1 MNALKE
7 SEQKRKLNK
16 NAIMQFVQKFNLNKK
31 EIQALEKDIEKKEK
45 LAFEIT
51 NYEDPMIT
59 EMEQHQDFIKQQNRE
74 QITKNK
80 AANYQRLKEEAVQ
93 RELERQA
100 EIAENQKL
108 LKEDC
113 VQRFLAK
120 NQQDYSQLILQRRN
134 VMEKKSRQ
142 AQLIGGKQVVQN
154 LPFDYFGEID
164 QAKASEIQA
173 ERHK

>member
-59 EMEQHQDFIKQQNRE
+59 EMEQH
-74 QITKNK
+74 
-80 AANYQRLKEEAVQ
+80 
-93 RELERQA
+93 
-100 EIAENQKL
+100 
-108 LKEDC
+108 
-113 VQRFLAK
+113 
-120 NQQDYSQLILQRRN
+120 
-134 VMEKKSRQ
+134 
-142 AQLIGGKQVVQN
+142 
-154 LPFDYFGEID
+154 
-164 QAKASEIQA
+164 
-173 ERHK
+173 